1 MPRNINKKRFVR
13 YKEGAELYS
22 MCQRKFEQMAKI
34 GRPKKDFPKIKSI
47 TIRLSDSEYEK
58 FIKYAASHNMT
69 MTQALVKGIELL
81 YQNP

>member
-1 MPRNINKKRFVR
+1 MTFCLTEIIIDLVMNGGAYRWRKSGDLKK
-13 YKEGAELYS
+13 ES
-22 MCQRKFEQMAKI
+22 
-34 GRPKKDFPKIKSI
+34 PKLKSI

-69 MTQALVKGIELL
+69 MTQALLKGIELL

>member
-1 MPRNINKKRFVR
+1 
-13 YKEGAELYS
+13 
-22 MCQRKFEQMAKI
+22 MAKI
-34 GRPKKDFPKIKSI
+34 GRPKKEFPKIKSI

-69 MTQALVKGIELL
+69 MTQALIKGIELL

>member
-1 MPRNINKKRFVR
+1 MTFCLTETIIDLVMNGGA
-13 YKEGAELYS
+13 YK
-22 MCQRKFEQMAKI
+22 MAKI
-34 GRPKKDFPKIKSI
+34 GRPKKDSPKLKSI

-69 MTQALVKGIELL
+69 MTQALTKGIELL

>member
-1 MPRNINKKRFVR
+1 
-13 YKEGAELYS
+13 
-22 MCQRKFEQMAKI
+22 MAKM
-34 GRPKKDFPKIKSI
+34 GRPKKEFPKRKSI

-69 MTQALVKGIELL
+69 MTQAIVKGMELL

>member
-1 MPRNINKKRFVR
+1 
-13 YKEGAELYS
+13 
-22 MCQRKFEQMAKI
+22 MAKI
-34 GRPKKDFPKIKSI
+34 GRPKKESPKLKSI

-69 MTQALVKGIELL
+69 MTQALVKEIEVV

>member
-1 MPRNINKKRFVR
+1 MTFCLTETIIDLVMNGGT
-13 YKEGAELYS
+13 YK
-22 MCQRKFEQMAKI
+22 MAKI

-47 TIRLSDSEYEK
+47 TIRLSDQEYEK

-69 MTQALVKGIELL
+69 MTQALIKGIELL